1 MVTRAT
7 LCNLYSTAK
16 DTSALN
22 PQFPITIG
30 GHEKKYVKIGDVRG
44 TKTHLFMRISISH
57 AIHFIPILS
66 RDGTYTFEL
75 LLNYPKWV

>member
-1 MVTRAT
+1 M
-7 LCNLYSTAK
+7 K
-16 DTSALN
+16 
-22 PQFPITIG
+22 
-30 GHEKKYVKIGDVRG
+30 KKYVKIGDVRG
-44 TKTHLFMRISISH
+44 TITHLFMRISISH